1 MGANY
6 GQFCPVSKAMEVLDE
21 RWTLLVVRE
30 LLFGSTRFNEI
41 RRGVPRMSPALL
53 STRLTSLTRAGIVE
67 RRTHGREVEYVLTP
81 AGRELGPVVEAL
93 GIWGVRWAGKPLETD
108 YDPKLLMWD
117 MHRNVD
123 HAAVPP
129 GRTVLHF
136 RFPELS
142 GKGALW
148 WMTLTPTD
156 ADVCDYDPGHAVGL
170 TVTASLRG
178 LTEVWMGD
186 VSWRDAQRDGALEL
200 DGPSKLCRL
209 MPSWFTL
216 APAAAVP
223 RPAQVG

>member
-1 MGANY
+1 MGASY

-53 STRLTSLTRAGIVE
+53 STRLTNLTKAGIVE

-93 GIWGVRWAGKPLETD
+93 GIWGVRWAGKPVDAD

-123 HAAVPP
+123 HATVPP
-129 GRTVLHF
+129 GRTVLQF
-136 RFPELS
+136 RFPELR
-142 GKGALW
+142 GKSAQW
-148 WMTLTPTD
+148 WMTLTAHD
-156 ADVCDYDPGHAVGL
+156 ADVCDYDPGHAVDV

-178 LTEVWMGD
+178 LTDVWMGNLT
-186 VSWRDAQRDGALEL
+186 WKAAQRDDAVAIT
-200 DGPSKLCRL
+200 GPSALRRAL
-209 MPSWFTL
+209 PSWFTL

-223 RPAQVG
+223 RPAQAG

>member
-1 MGANY
+1 MI
-6 GQFCPVSKAMEVLDE
+6 
-21 RWTLLVVRE
+21 RE

-53 STRLTSLTRAGIVE
+53 STRLNHLARAGIVE
-67 RRTHGREVEYVLTP
+67 RRTQGREVAYVLTT

-93 GIWGVRWAGKPLETD
+93 GVWGVRWAGKPADTD

-123 HAAVPP
+123 HGAVPT

-136 RFPELS
+136 RFPEVR
-142 GKGALW
+142 GRGALW
-148 WMTLTPTD
+148 WMTLTPQD
-156 ADVCDYDPGHAVGL
+156 ADVCDDDPGHDVTV

-178 LTEVWMGD
+178 LTDVWLGEA
-186 VSWRDAQRDGALEL
+186 SWRSAQRDGSL
-200 DGPSKLCRL
+200 DIAGPAAARRSL
-209 MPSWFTL
+209 PTWFTL

-223 RPAQVG
+223 RPARRA